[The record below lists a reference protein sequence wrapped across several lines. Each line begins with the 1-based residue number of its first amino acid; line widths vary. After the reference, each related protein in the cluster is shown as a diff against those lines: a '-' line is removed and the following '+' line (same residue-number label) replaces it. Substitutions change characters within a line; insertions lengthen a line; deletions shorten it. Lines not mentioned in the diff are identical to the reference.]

1 MFIYYKQKEK
11 DDLAK
16 VDSINKTLA
25 EAHKG
30 MNELMETSINRL
42 SWYMVLSGSMT
53 FKEALMMKYAETHV
67 SQKDIDE
74 NPNLGIYAYVC
85 PQYVQEFGD
94 TITKE
99 LGKVKFPTDVII
111 FEHSTI
117 KPPIVSPELIKKYYP
132 RLYTLEVEELSPE
145 AIAEKKKSA
154 EGSNSTFSGI
164 ENIKIYM
171 NRVQVYTTT
180 PRPGFRRL
188 ANGKMTFSEADYY
201 RDVAKMKLN
210 V

>member
-25 EAHKG
+25 KAHKG
-30 MNELMETSINRL
+30 MHELMETSINRL
-42 SWYMVLSGSMT
+42 SWYMVLSGAMT

-85 PQYVQEFGD
+85 PQDVQEFGD
-94 TITKE
+94 SITKE
-99 LGKVKFPTDVII
+99 LGKVKFPADVII
-111 FEHSTI
+111 FEYGII

>member
-1 MFIYYKQKEK
+1 MFIYYKQKEI
-11 DDLAK
+11 DDLKK
-16 VDSINKTLA
+16 VDSINDTLA
-25 EAHKG
+25 KAIKG
-30 MNELMETSINRL
+30 LKDFIGHGFNRL
-42 SWYMVLSGSMT
+42 NWYVVLSGAMT
-53 FKEALMMKYAETHV
+53 FKEVLLMVYAQTHV
-67 SQKDIDE
+67 SQKEIDE
-74 NPNLGIYAYVC
+74 NPNRAIYAYVC
-85 PQYVQEFGD
+85 PKEVQEFGD
-94 TITKE
+94 KITKE
-99 LGKVKFPTDVII
+99 LGKIKFPTDVVI
-111 FEHSTI
+111 FNRCTTT
-117 KPPIVSPELIKKYYP
+117 PPMISPELIKKYYP
-132 RLYTLEVEELSPE
+132 RLYTLEVDELSPE

-164 ENIKIYM
+164 ENIKTYM

>member
-1 MFIYYKQKEK
+1 MFIYYKQKEI
-11 DDLAK
+11 DDLKK

-25 EAHKG
+25 KAHKG
-30 MNELMETSINRL
+30 MYELMETSINRL
-42 SWYMVLSGSMT
+42 SWYMVLSGAMT
-53 FKEALMMKYAETHV
+53 FKEALMMRYAENHV
-67 SQKDIDE
+67 SQKEIDE

-85 PQYVQEFGD
+85 PQDVQEFGN

-111 FEHSTI
+111 FEHGII

-132 RLYTLEVEELSPE
+132 RLYTLEVDELSPE

-154 EGSNSTFSGI
+154 EGNNSTFSGI
-164 ENIKIYM
+164 ENIKTYM